1 MTFDTFDLDPKILQA
16 LKGMGFEKPSPV
28 QEKTLPLILE
38 GKDLIALAETGSGK
52 TAACAIPISNQVDTE
67 RKDIQALI
75 VVPTRELAIQYATET
90 QRIGQKKGVKAYALY
105 GGDDASIQMAKLNAG
120 VQILVATP
128 GRLIDLIHRRMID
141 LQHVETLVL
150 DEADE
155 MLSMGFIDDL
165 EFIIQCLIHDH
176 QTLLFSATMPKE
188 IKKIAGSYMK
198 APEEIVLQ
206 SKKPSPEKI
215 DHRFV
220 FVRSPVARPKVL
232 LGLIKEMGPKQSL
245 IFCESRHQTEDV
257 CRALRRDLQ
266 SVDFL
271 HGGLSQPVR
280 TSLTAKFR
288 SGKIRHMV
296 ATDVAARGLD
306 FSGVTHVFIYQLGR
320 DIDTYVHRA
329 GRTGRSGREG
339 TAVTLVTARELDL
352 LERVSKRIKRE
363 PTWIGPPPQPRQ
375 SGPRDTSKAAL
386 HGRPSSRGRPPSR
399 RKR

>member
-1 MTFDTFDLDPKILQA
+1 MTFDSFDLDPKILQA
-16 LKGMGFEKPSPV
+16 LKSMGYEKPSPV
-28 QEKTLPLILE
+28 QEKALPLILS

-52 TAACAIPISNQVDTE
+52 TAACAIPLSNKVDTT

-105 GGDDASIQMAKLNAG
+105 GGDDATIQMAKLNAG

-128 GRLIDLIHRRMID
+128 GRLIDLVHRRMID

-165 EFIIQCLIHDH
+165 EFIIQCLIQEH
-176 QTLLFSATMPKE
+176 QTLLFSATMPKD
-188 IKKIAGSYMK
+188 IKKIASHYMK

-206 SKKPSPEKI
+206 SKEASPETI

-220 FVRSPVARPKVL
+220 FVKSPVARPKVL
-232 LGLIKEMGPKQSL
+232 LDLIREMAPKQSL

-271 HGGLSQPVR
+271 HGGLSQPSR
-280 TSLTAKFR
+280 SSLTAKFR

-320 DIDTYVHRA
+320 NIDTYVHRS

-339 TAVTLVTARELDL
+339 VSVTLITHRELEL
-352 LERVSKRIKRE
+352 LDQVSKRIKRD
-363 PTWIGPPPQPRQ
+363 PDWIGE
-375 SGPRDTSKAAL
+375 
-386 HGRPSSRGRPPSR
+386 PPSKRAPR
-399 RKR
+399 R